1 MINVLAELA
10 AEQER
15 QHQRVRDMVAEHG
28 GEHALAE
35 YDAGMEHIRSG
46 RYTMAMLWHSLSEP
60 QRRLVRLMGEGD
72 RKLARCRHTNHFYD
86 AYGEP
91 HAVSKAAGLGTVDK
105 LVRHGVL
112 RWAGSASDKAQLAEL
127 SARGRELLA
136 SLAARN

>member
-1 MINVLAELA
+1 MGDILAELA

-15 QHQRVRDMVAEHG
+15 QQQRVREIVAEHG

-35 YDAGMEHIRSG
+35 YDAGMEHIQSG
-46 RYTMAMLWHSLSEP
+46 RYNLSMLWHSISEP

-91 HAVSKAAGLGTVDK
+91 HAVSKAAGLGTVAK
-105 LVRHGVL
+105 LVRHDVL
-112 RWAGSASDKAQLAEL
+112 RWTGPPGDKAQMAEL
-127 SARGRELLA
+127 TAKGRSLLA